1 MSPSLEVLYPIA
13 ERQGGYLTA
22 SQARNLGVSHQ
33 QLYYL
38 SRSGSIERVAHGIY
52 RLKRFPSQPFEDVIV
67 ATLWAGEGA
76 VASHETALAVY
87 GLTDAMP
94 PVIHVTVQGRF
105 RGRKR
110 GVVVHSAPIG
120 RGERSTRSG
129 VPVLRQTFELR
140 QTRWPPQLRPPP
152 PDWETS
158 WFVYVEEHGV
168 PWSDLE
174 EAYNA
179 LGKLMQPLLDGD
191 AQPGAAWNSAAWQ
204 WI

>member
-1 MSPSLEVLYPIA
+1 MSTSLEVLYPVA
-13 ERQGGYLTA
+13 ERQGGYLTT
-22 SQARNLGVSHQ
+22 SQARDLGVSHQ

-94 PVIHVTVQGRF
+94 PVIHVTVEGRS

-110 GVVVHSAPIG
+110 GVAVHNAPL
-120 RGERSTRSG
+120 REGERSMRGG
-129 VPVLRQTFELR
+129 VPVTSPARTIRDVAARYGTDVAAEAAREAVARGVITRQRLARELAPDAEAR
-140 QTRWPPQLRPPP
+140 GVLKQL
-152 PDWETS
+152 
-158 WFVYVEEHGV
+158 G
-168 PWSDLE
+168 L
-174 EAYNA
+174 
-179 LGKLMQPLLDGD
+179 
-191 AQPGAAWNSAAWQ
+191 AA
-204 WI
+204 